1 MVTPTPLVLRKDNND
16 QHTKPRKRDLARA
29 QTVIVSSTV
38 CNGEDGPM
46 SEPVAIIGMACR
58 FPGAPD
64 LGAFWELLIE
74 GKNTVSKST
83 PGSGALRVDDV
94 SEERDGPSAH
104 SLFGGFIDEVDLF
117 DPAFFRM

>member
-1 MVTPTPLVLRKDNND
+1 
-16 QHTKPRKRDLARA
+16 
-29 QTVIVSSTV
+29 
-38 CNGEDGPM
+38 M

-64 LGAFWELLIE
+64 LGAYWELLIE

-94 SEERDGPSAH
+94 SIAAGVNNLRQ
-104 SLFGGFIDEVDLF
+104 F
-117 DPAFFRM
+117 